1 MYRMVQVSTWGDQK
15 FCSLSKPQPC
25 GQFLFLFLM
34 TGKYTINIPGV
45 VIAKPAEMAGY
56 LEWPL
61 EAFGEAFAE
70 VLAKGMAKA
79 DPAGLVWLPKGPL
92 HNKPASPNV
101 VRGWK
106 KTWDLLPECELKSV
120 VYSDLK
126 AFAEGWGKAF
136 AKAFGEALRQPSLI
150 QEQEQEQY
158 QEQEQEDSAPP
169 AGPPPLKLKPN
180 PGKPKPK
187 PQPTGDHAKFVAA
200 FDAAYEASRGCKPEW
215 GVKQGAAVKRL
226 LQKPGGLD
234 DAVARTRRMFEMAS
248 KGWPDAPDLGTLSS
262 CWDKFAPPPAAVK
275 SPSVG
280 RVEPKSFDEYPDAD
294 EDVTW

>member
-1 MYRMVQVSTWGDQK
+1 MVQVSTWGDQK

-70 VLAKGMAKA
+70 VLSKGMAKA
-79 DPAGLVWLPKGPL
+79 DPAGLVWLPKGPA

-101 VRGWK
+101 VRSWR
-106 KTWDLLPECELKSV
+106 KTWDLLPECELKDEV
-120 VYSDLK
+120 WRDLK
-126 AFAEGWGKAF
+126 AFAKGWGEGF
-136 AKAFGEALRQPSLI
+136 AKAFAEGLPKPSLI

-158 QEQEQEDSAPP
+158 QEQEQERVEPP
-169 AGPPPLKLKPN
+169 AGTLPLKLKP
-180 PGKPKPK
+180 KPKP
-187 PQPTGDHAKFVAA
+187 PTGEHAEFVAA

-215 GVKQGAAVKRL
+215 GAKQGAAVKRL

-280 RVEPKSFDEYPDAD
+280 RVEPKSIDQYPTED
-294 EDVTW
+294 EDVPW